1 MRPPSSQ
8 KRLWARKYQTAS
20 WSFLATIGCM
30 VIVSV
35 ADLTVGTKNMSAL
48 GHYQTFRIAIA
59 MSALPPKADIHG
71 RDRVVGYGHNRK

>member
-1 MRPPSSQ
+1 
-8 KRLWARKYQTAS
+8 
-20 WSFLATIGCM
+20 M

-59 MSALPPKADIHG
+59 MSALPPKADIRRWCRHVAYYSGKG
-71 RDRVVGYGHNRK
+71 RSLSDDKPATTFNAIDP